1 MGSVGR
7 RTHVLIVAGLLVAA
21 LAFPGWAAPGD
32 PDTAFGRRGKVTT
45 NFTSRDD
52 MVFETSIQADGKIVA
67 AGTAGFQAF
76 ALTRYRRD
84 GTVDPSFGDAG
95 KIVTS
100 FAPGITVD
108 YGVAIQPDGR
118 IVAAGSAHDEN
129 QFALARYNADG
140 ALDPSFDGDGKVTAT
155 FTDDH
160 DFALDVAIQSDGRIV
175 AAGTGSFAQFGV
187 MRFDADGSLDGS
199 FGEAGKVLTDLTGGL
214 DVAFAVAIQDDGKI
228 VAAGRAAG
236 AGGRF
241 ALVRYKGDGTL
252 DGTFGEDG
260 VVTTNF
266 TRGHDAVRDV
276 LIQADGR
283 IVAAGRARGAAG
295 RFALARYRSDGTPD
309 PTFGRGGKVLTD
321 FSPGLD
327 LALGLAIQTNGRI
340 VAAGHAGGP
349 NHSFA
354 VARYLANGRLDRSF
368 ADGGKE
374 TVDFTPG
381 DDFARDVAIQRDG
394 KIVMGG
400 RSNRAGGSFALARLE
415 AR

>member
-1 MGSVGR
+1 MGSLGR
-7 RTHVLIVAGLLVAA
+7 RTLTAAAA
-21 LAFPGWAAPGD
+21 LLAMAAAFPGLAAPGD
-32 PDTAFGRRGKVTT
+32 PDTGFGRRGKVTT

-52 MVFETSIQADGKIVA
+52 FAIEIAIQADGKIVA
-67 AGTAGFQAF
+67 AGTAALEAF
-76 ALTRYRRD
+76 ALTRYRRN
-84 GTVDPSFGDAG
+84 GTIDPSFGDGG
-95 KIVTS
+95 KVVTS
-100 FAPGITVD
+100 FVPGITLA
-108 YGVAIQPDGR
+108 YGVAIQADGR
-118 IVAAGSAHDEN
+118 IVAAGSADDEN

-140 ALDPSFDGDGKVTAT
+140 SLDPSFDGDGKVTAT

-160 DFALDVAIQSDGRIV
+160 DFALDVAIQSDGGIV
-175 AAGTGSFAQFGV
+175 AVGTGSFTQFGV

-199 FGEAGKVLTDLTGGL
+199 FGEAGKVLTDITGGL
-214 DVAFAVAIQDDGKI
+214 DVAFALAIQPDGKI

-241 ALVRYKGDGTL
+241 ALVRYDTDGTL
-252 DGTFGEDG
+252 DGSFGESG
-260 VVTTNF
+260 IVMTNF

-276 LIQADGR
+276 LIQVDGK

-295 RFALARYRSDGTPD
+295 RFALARYRSDGTLD
-309 PTFGRGGKVLTD
+309 PTFGRGGRVLTN

-327 LALGLAIQTNGRI
+327 LALGLAVQTNGRI

-354 VARYLANGRLDRSF
+354 VARYRANGRLDRSF
-368 ADGGKE
+368 ADDGKE

-381 DDFARDVAIQRDG
+381 DDFARDVAIQVDG

-400 RSNRAGGSFALARLE
+400 RSNRSGGSLALARLE
-415 AR
+415 SR